1 MPETQ
6 LSRQD
11 LIEEARRLLGNLG
24 EGAMSETAYDT
35 AWVAR
40 VPNPHHP
47 DEPLFPATYDWLLRN
62 QHPDGSWG
70 AEIPFAHDRLI
81 CTLAA
86 LVTLAGS
93 SYRRGESEPTA
104 RRAVV
109 YLNRERLNVRDD
121 PHETVGFELLLPE
134 LTRQAQALDLRLP
147 YEDWTF
153 IEAIK
158 ADKLQRIP
166 PIAVYGGPTTLT
178 HSLEYLGDR
187 LMPSLV
193 SRCQGPNG
201 SYGASPSATAYV
213 LMHAPD
219 DLAAD
224 YLKRVVSLSDSG
236 GVMSAYTIS
245 IFELAWAL
253 RSLAPLRDELPELE
267 GPLRRLADKWSP
279 RGVSFTE
286 SGMVPDSDDTAVAIL
301 VLRMAGR
308 PVDSDVLDL
317 FEGEDHFFCYPLE
330 RNPSLGANAGIL
342 EVMRLDGSSTD
353 RRRKVVKLT
362 HYLRKSR
369 IENQYW
375 TDKWHVSP
383 LYGTE
388 RAVSALAGLD
398 PEVVRAAV
406 SWILDEQHE
415 NGSWGI
421 GEGTAEE
428 TAYALTALDEARR
441 ADPAIV
447 GLIEPALQRGFDDL
461 AQRFSQDSYPAL
473 WIEKGLYTPPN
484 IVRAAVIGALAR
496 CFEPTGAAG
505 L

>member
-40 VPNPHHP
+40 VPNPNRP

-93 SYRRGESEPTA
+93 SYRRAESEPAA

-134 LTRQAQALDLRLP
+134 LMRQAQALDLRLP
-147 YEDWTF
+147 YEDWAF
-153 IEAIK
+153 VEAIK

-213 LMHAPD
+213 LMRAHD

-236 GVMSAYTIS
+236 GVISAYTMS
-245 IFELAWAL
+245 VFERAWVL
-253 RSLAPLRDELPELE
+253 RSLAPLRDEIPEYQDAVKK
-267 GPLRRLADKWSP
+267 LADSWSP

-286 SGMVPDSDDTAVAIL
+286 SGMVPDSDDTAVAL
-301 VLRMAGR
+301 MVLRAAGH
-308 PVDSDVLDL
+308 PVDSEVLGL

-330 RNPSLGANAGIL
+330 RNPSLGANAGVL
-342 EVMRLDGSSTD
+342 EALRLYESTAD
-353 RRRKVVKLT
+353 RRRMVVKLT
-362 HYLRKSR
+362 HYLGKSR
-369 IENQYW
+369 IDGRHW
-375 TDKWHVSP
+375 MDKWHVSP
-383 LYGTE
+383 FYGTA
-388 RAVSALAGLD
+388 RAVSALAGID
-398 PEVVRAAV
+398 DEVTRPGIEWV
-406 SWILDEQHE
+406 LEQQHE
-415 NGSWGI
+415 NGAWGV
-421 GEGTAEE
+421 GDGTAEE

-441 ADPAIV
+441 SDPAV
-447 GLIEPALQRGFDDL
+447 AGLVEPALQRGANEL
-461 AQRFSQDSYPAL
+461 AHHFGEGSYPAL

-484 IVRAAVIGALAR
+484 IVQAAIVGALCRAL
-496 CFEPTGAAG
+496 PNPV
-505 L
+505 